1 MILLQPA
8 LTKKKSL
15 NILCLG
21 AHSDD
26 IEIGCGGT
34 LLSLLAAKQKVHL
47 TWVVFSGDGKRASEA
62 ESSAIEYLNKATSAE
77 FKLFP
82 FRDGYFPDQWAEI
95 KTICASLAVEF
106 LGKNA
111 PDIIFTHRRDD
122 SHQDHRV
129 ISELTLNHWR
139 NQLLLEY
146 EIPKYDG
153 DLTPPN
159 CFVPLTAAQAK
170 KKTALLMKYFA
181 TQRNKHW
188 FDESLFLGLMRLRG
202 VECAAASG
210 YAEGFHCRKMTLGW

>member
-1 MILLQPA
+1 MILLQPSA
-8 LTKKKSL
+8 AKKQLLS
-15 NILCLG
+15 ILCLG

-34 LLSLLAAKQKVHL
+34 LLSLLASGRKVHV
-47 TWVVFSGDGKRASEA
+47 TWVVFSGDGKRAAEA
-62 ESSAIEYLNKATSAE
+62 ESSAIEYLNKATTAE

-82 FRDGYFPDQWAEI
+82 FRDGYFPSQWAEI
-95 KTICASLAVEF
+95 KTVCASLATE
-106 LGKNA
+106 LQGKQT

-159 CFVPLTAAQAK
+159 CFVPISASQAK
-170 KKTALLMKYFA
+170 EKSALLMKSFG

-202 VECAAASG
+202 VECAASSG